1 MGTTGFTII
10 DLIILIVYLLAVLV
24 AGIYFSK
31 KEMKG
36 KEFFKGDGS
45 VPWYVTS
52 VSIFATMLSPISFLG
67 LAGNSYAG
75 SWILWFAQLGMV
87 VAVPLTIR
95 FILPIFARIDIDTAY
110 DYLDKRFNSK
120 ALRIIS
126 ALLFIIY
133 QLGRMSIIMYLPSA
147 GLSVLTGIDINI
159 LIILM
164 GAIAIVYSY
173 TGGLKS
179 VLWTDFIQGVV
190 LISGV
195 VVALFVLMANI
206 KGGFGAVAETL
217 ANGKF
222 LAANEKL
229 FDPNLLSNSIFLIVM
244 GSGFTILSS
253 YASSQDLVQRFTTTQ
268 NIKKLN
274 KMLFTNGVLS
284 LATATVFYL
293 IGTGLYVFYQVQ
305 NAGSAASNIPQ
316 DQIFMYFIAY
326 QLPVGVTGLI
336 LAAIYAELPHGKRLG
351 RGHRRRSVAPLARFG
366 LLFARSQPA
375 PSGKTNCR
383 IGAFP
388 QHPRG
393 NLQAKRRWSVHV
405 GGHFVHRFQPSSGGS
420 RWQCVSCFGAF
431 LRHRHAYQL
440 HRRQKTVR
448 HLSPIAFAP
457 PRSGTLQR
465 GHHGLW
471 CTAMLAREGRNR
483 KGKRPHSRA
492 KRYAKF
498 LQQLSVKWSM
508 RGFRTRF
515 GAFATRKNQIASP
528 QTAAHGLHIYKV
540 WGRNCHPKAAGGRH
554 LAGAL
559 GAFAI
564 RRRSTFRCTNSQ
576 NLQARGH

>member
-87 VAVPLTIR
+87 VAIPLTIR

-164 GAIAIVYSY
+164 GAIA
-173 TGGLKS
+173 
-179 VLWTDFIQGVV
+179 
-190 LISGV
+190 
-195 VVALFVLMANI
+195 
-206 KGGFGAVAETL
+206 
-217 ANGKF
+217 
-222 LAANEKL
+222 
-229 FDPNLLSNSIFLIVM
+229 
-244 GSGFTILSS
+244 
-253 YASSQDLVQRFTTTQ
+253 
-268 NIKKLN
+268 
-274 KMLFTNGVLS
+274 
-284 LATATVFYL
+284 TVFYL

-336 LAAIYAELPHGKRLG
+336 LAAIYAAAQSTVSTGLN
-351 RGHRRRSVAPLARFG
+351 SVATSWTLDIQDVISKNMSEDRRTKIAQFVSLAVGLFSIVVSIIMAHSDIKSAYEWFNSFMGLVLG
-366 LLFARSQPA
+366 LLGGVFILGFVSKKANKQGAYAALIVSTIVMVFIKYFLPPTAVSYWAYSLISISVSVVSGYIVSVLTENKVSA
-375 PSGKTNCR
+375 PKYTT
-383 IGAFP
+383 IHDILEIKAD
-388 QHPRG
+388 
-393 NLQAKRRWSVHV
+393 
-405 GGHFVHRFQPSSGGS
+405 SS
-420 RWQCVSCFGAF
+420 WE
-431 LRHRHAYQL
+431 
-440 HRRQKTVR
+440 VR
-448 HLSPIAFAP
+448 H
-457 PRSGTLQR
+457 
-465 GHHGLW
+465 
-471 CTAMLAREGRNR
+471 
-483 KGKRPHSRA
+483 
-492 KRYAKF
+492 
-498 LQQLSVKWSM
+498 
-508 RGFRTRF
+508 
-515 GAFATRKNQIASP
+515 
-528 QTAAHGLHIYKV
+528 
-540 WGRNCHPKAAGGRH
+540 
-554 LAGAL
+554 
-559 GAFAI
+559 
-564 RRRSTFRCTNSQ
+564 
-576 NLQARGH
+576 